1 MFYAEAQL
9 FSLPQPMR
17 TGPLAASDVSTEVVR
32 PAITADVSRET
43 APRPGP
49 RQLEAALC
57 WPHSTRHSPF
67 SGFINTTQDFG

>member
-32 PAITADVSRET
+32 PAITAVVSRET
-43 APRPGP
+43 APRPGATSI
-49 RQLEAALC
+49 R
-57 WPHSTRHSPF
+57 SSPVLAP
-67 SGFINTTQDFG
+67 